1 MGYCSN
7 EKVDVIVKS
16 PELQEGDVV
25 QIRDIVLEQTE
36 VPVENISIVSVE

>member
-1 MGYCSN
+1 MVYCSN

-16 PELQEGDVV
+16 PELQEGEVV